1 MYLRKILLLSSFFG
15 YLSPV
20 QASNTYDHDLC
31 QNILRDGVK
40 DDLASNSSK
49 RHLLVKHHQF
59 CAIAK
64 KHNLSETN
72 FDNFAKA
79 YSKQTVASHD
89 GSGAEGGVDYGLFSA
104 SGGYSQDSSS
114 SSLSEN
120 ERIAHLKKKSLEIL
134 DYYTSNCGNSSYEEH
149 LEIEANLTTRIASNV
164 IVNSW
169 RECMVKKHGTFA
181 YPIFSDEDLLQ
192 FSVRIEYLESGTR
205 HIKSLFLEW
214 FGDNIST
221 ICDEEKVL
229 KKAGAGRRTDEL
241 LNPPERVILS
251 GANLEIPLKRTD
263 NNQNDMV
270 WVHTMTGDGIT
281 NSFSFKL
288 PKMIEFPNVPLPKG
302 GEFVIE
308 HYCANPECPN
318 YDKRTIEKPNK
329 KSEHV
334 FTQLHLY
341 SHICEKCKQT
351 METEYKF
358 RNCLYHIIGKTQS
371 GNLKTYPWTRVEKFY
386 RSFLPD
392 QIAQN
397 SLDPWRTIKIEIQ
410 EKDAQVK
417 DEDF

>member
-1 MYLRKILLLSSFFG
+1 MLRKILLSSSLFG
-15 YLSPV
+15 YLSSA
-20 QASNTYDHDLC
+20 QASNTYNHDLC

-40 DDLASNSSK
+40 DDLASNNSK
-49 RHLLVKHHQF
+49 KHLLVKHHQF

-72 FDNFAKA
+72 FDAFAKA
-79 YSKQTVASHD
+79 YSKQTTASRD
-89 GSGAEGGVDYGLFSA
+89 GTGVEVGVDYGLFSG

-114 SSLSEN
+114 SSLNEN
-120 ERIAHLKKKSLEIL
+120 ERVAHLKQNSLEIL

-149 LEIEANLTTRIASNV
+149 LETEASLTTRIASSV

-169 RECMVKKHGTFA
+169 RECMVKRHGTFA

-192 FSVRIEYLESGTR
+192 FSVRIEYLEAGAR

-214 FGDNIST
+214 FGDNLST
-221 ICDEEKVL
+221 ICDKENVY
-229 KKAGAGRRTDEL
+229 KKNGIGRRTGEL

-251 GANLEIPLKRTD
+251 GANLEIPLKRSD
-263 NNQNDMV
+263 NNQNDIV

-288 PKMIEFPNVPLPKG
+288 PKMVEVPNIIFSKG
-302 GEFVIE
+302 EEFVVE

-318 YDKRTIEKPNK
+318 HDKRTIEKPK
-329 KSEHV
+329 KKTEHV
-334 FTQLHLY
+334 FTHLHLQ
-341 SHICEKCKQT
+341 SHTCETCKQT

-358 RNCLYHIIGKTQS
+358 KNCLYHIIGKTQS
-371 GNLKTYPWTRVEKFY
+371 GNLKTYPWTRVENSY
-386 RSFLPD
+386 QSFLPSR
-392 QIAQN
+392 IAQN
-397 SLDPWRTIKIEIQ
+397 SLDPWRMIKIEIQ
-410 EKDAQVK
+410 EKDTKVE